1 MLANIDFVPVSEFV
15 NDWLAAVVH
24 GVRAE
29 DRQPSEHPY
38 SRNVMTWR
46 IDALL
51 RRAVGDPRL
60 RPLEDYV
67 GTDVRTIAERRFSLS
82 ARIA

>member
-29 DRQPSEHPY
+29 DR
-38 SRNVMTWR
+38 
-46 IDALL
+46 
-51 RRAVGDPRL
+51 
-60 RPLEDYV
+60 
-67 GTDVRTIAERRFSLS
+67 
-82 ARIA
+82 